1 MHFCGTIF
9 EGERAVAFE
18 VEGDYRVSTRP
29 GGEQHWEGNLSVPP
43 DAAVHDG
50 GAYMLRLDDGREG
63 EIVGG
68 GGPYTVAGAHSFA
81 FKGNG
86 GPPAARHG

>member
-1 MHFCGTIF
+1 VHFYGTIF
-9 EGERAVAFE
+9 EGERVVAFE
-18 VEGDYRVSTRP
+18 VEGDYRVSTRR
-29 GGEQHWEGNLSVPP
+29 GGEQHWEGNLSVPR

-50 GAYMLRLDDGREG
+50 GTYTLRLDDGREG
-63 EIVGG
+63 EILVG

-86 GPPAARHG
+86 LPPVARLD